1 MPQSY
6 TCAIGYISARIHK
19 CHMVAKVP
27 KRIQRCHL
35 KVTNVP
41 IDLALSLSLSLSL
54 LCPYID
60 QSVSATFSPLINLK
74 TFYTSNVTFSGQG
87 NELSF

>member
-41 IDLALSLSLSLSL
+41 IDLARSLSLSLSL
-54 LCPYID
+54 FC
-60 QSVSATFSPLINLK
+60 F
-74 TFYTSNVTFSGQG
+74 FWGG
-87 NELSF
+87 GGGGSFVICHL